1 MNVSEF
7 PTSPRRPSRWRATLL
22 ACALCA
28 ALLPTLPASAADP
41 KAARLYEDALSRY
54 ERRDL
59 AGAVL
64 QLKNALQ
71 IDKNLLPVHVLL
83 GKVLL
88 ADDEVVASAIAFEE
102 ALRLGVNRAEVV
114 LPYAQALMGQ
124 GKSSQVLEDP
134 RFSDAG
140 LAPDTRYALL
150 VLKAK
155 AADDGGDRRLAQRM
169 LEQARAID
177 AVSPESWLTEVT
189 LRVRAGQAKEAQAA
203 ADKALQLA
211 PGKAQPLYLRGTVSH
226 VQGDLKTA
234 LGYYDKALQAQAD
247 HGEALVSRAGLLLD
261 LNRVADAKRDVEK
274 LLQSEAR
281 DPRGSY
287 LSSLIAER
295 EGRPADA
302 KTALLQVTAL
312 LDPAPIEM
320 LRQKPQYLML
330 GALSHYGLD
339 QTEKAKPYLEAVLRD
354 QPGSPV
360 ARIMARIQMKEGN
373 VEQAIQ
379 TLDGFLR
386 RQPGDP
392 QATLL
397 LASAHMAHGRH
408 ARAVLLLQGA
418 LQRDNRPEYQH
429 ALGMAMMK
437 SGRFKDAQ
445 VELEQAFKRDPKQ
458 VSAGTALAALH
469 LQLGQPAKAV
479 AVAEQLVKLQP
490 KNPGLL
496 HLLGTTRAEAG
507 NLDGA
512 RQALEQAAKA
522 DARFV
527 DPQVELARL
536 DLRRNNAEAAL
547 TRLNAV
553 VAQNGKHV
561 GALTL
566 LGQLMA
572 SRGRLDEA
580 QRWLE
585 KADDHTAPDVL
596 DAGMRLV
603 EFHLANQQPER
614 AREAVKRITI
624 KAPDALRVLVTQAR
638 VELAAGDNRAA
649 RGLLSR
655 ASGVSSFDVASLL
668 HIAELQLAAE
678 DLPGAAHSVGK
689 ALKEAPTNFDAQVMT
704 ARVELLQGNLA
715 AAEQQARQIAAANPR
730 RGIGQALLGDIALA
744 RQQPGPAAE
753 AYRRAHQ
760 IDNSSASLLRLFG
773 LLTSTQPAEAVRL
786 AEQWLKAKPAD
797 LGVRRAL
804 ADAHARAANWPAA
817 RSSYEALLKDRPDDA
832 EALNNLANVLLIT
845 KDKGALQVAEKALA
859 LRPGAAHIIGT
870 TGWAAFQAGQND
882 RALQLLRDARL
893 RDPANAET
901 RFHLASVLAGT
912 GRKAEAK
919 LELEAALK
927 GGTSFASAREAEQ
940 LLRTLN

>member
-1 MNVSEF
+1 M
-7 PTSPRRPSRWRATLL
+7 PHARRWRGAL
-22 ACALCA
+22 AAFALCA
-28 ALLPTLPASAADP
+28 ILLPALAADP
-41 KAARLYEDALSRY
+41 RAARLYEDALSRY
-54 ERRDL
+54 EKRDL

-124 GKSSQVLEDP
+124 GKGRQVLEDP
-134 RFSDAG
+134 RFADTG

-155 AADDGGDRRLAQRM
+155 AADDTGDRRLAQQT

-177 AVSPESWLTEVT
+177 ATSPESWFTEVT
-189 LRVRAGQAKEAQAA
+189 MRVRAGQMKEALAA

-234 LGYYDKALQAQAD
+234 LGYYDKALQAEPD
-247 HGEALVSRAGLLLD
+247 HAEGLVSRAGLLLD
-261 LNRVADAKRDVEK
+261 LNRPADAKRDVAQ
-274 LLQSEAR
+274 LLKSEAQ
-281 DPRGSY
+281 DPRGAY

-295 EGRPADA
+295 EGRTADA
-302 KTALLQVTAL
+302 KAALQRVTTL

-354 QPGSPV
+354 QPGSTV
-360 ARIMARIQMKEGN
+360 ARIQARIQIKEGN
-373 VEQAIQ
+373 IEQAIQ

-418 LQRDNRPEYQH
+418 LQRDNRPEYQT
-429 ALGMAMMK
+429 ALGTALMK
-437 SGRFKDAQ
+437 GGRFKDAQ
-445 VELEQAFKRDPKQ
+445 AELEQAFKRDPKQ

-469 LQLGQPAKAV
+469 LQLGQPTRAV

-490 KNPGLL
+490 TNPGLL
-496 HLLGTTRAEAG
+496 HLLGTARAEAG

-536 DLRRNNAEAAL
+536 DLRRNNPEAAL

-553 VAQNGKHV
+553 VAQNGRHV

-603 EFHLANQQPER
+603 EFHLANNQPER
-614 AREAVKRITI
+614 AREAVKRITS

-649 RGLLSR
+649 RSLLSR

-668 HIAELQLAAE
+668 RIAELQLAAE
-678 DLPGAAHSVGK
+678 DLPGAAHSAGK
-689 ALKEAPTNFDAQVMT
+689 ALKEAPTNFDAQVMA
-704 ARVELLQGNLA
+704 ARVDLLQGNLA
-715 AAEQQARQIAAANPR
+715 AAEQQARQIAASSPR
-730 RGIGQALLGDIALA
+730 RGVGHTLLGDVALA
-744 RQQPGPAAE
+744 RQQPAAAVE

-773 LLTSTQPAEAVRL
+773 LLTINQPAEAMRL
-786 AEQWLKAKPAD
+786 AEAWLKTRPND
-797 LGVRRAL
+797 FGVRRTL
-804 ADAHARAANWPAA
+804 ADAQARAANWPAA
-817 RSSYEALLKDRPDDA
+817 RSSYEALLKGLPDDA

-845 KDKGALQVAEKALA
+845 KDKGALQVAERALS
-859 LRPGAAHIIGT
+859 LKPTAAHIIGT

-893 RDPANAET
+893 RDPANAQT

-912 GRKAEAK
+912 GRKTEARA
-919 LELEAALK
+919 ELEAALR
-927 GGTSFASAREAEQ
+927 TDPAFASAHEAEQ
-940 LLRTLN
+940 LLRSLN